1 MSYPSVKTIM
11 KLECDKED
19 AIKIRKAMMQESL
32 DVDDR
37 LEKINEILHECG
49 VESAGECDCKDGPPL
64 LYVNRGDTYNTTVC
78 YFNGHFK
85 IIDWGTIVEGNPSL
99 FKD

>member
-49 VESAGECDCKDGPPL
+49 VESAGECDCKDGP
-64 LYVNRGDTYNTTVC
+64 RFSTSTVA
-78 YFNGHFK
+78 
-85 IIDWGTIVEGNPSL
+85 IPTIQRYATSMGISRL
-99 FKD
+99 